1 MRDEPGIPARPA
13 HGEWRSTI
21 AILWRLLVYLRPY
34 RVHVTAACACFLV
47 SAVLALVPGW
57 LTRVAV
63 DRVVLAGETRMLWL
77 IAATMI
83 CASAL
88 EGATAFLVRCLAE
101 WVGQSAASRMRLQV
115 YHHLTRLSFGYF
127 DRARVG
133 DLTSTVVADVDSVAQ
148 FLGFACVH
156 IISNGLLI
164 LGVFMVMLVWNV
176 ELALVY
182 GILLPFMVHAMT
194 RYAFG
199 LRPVFR
205 RAREALGNMSSA
217 LHAEISGVHLVKLY
231 GREDLSQARFDRVS
245 RGLLG
250 QNLAAA
256 RISALWMPYVQV
268 LTGLGT
274 GLALWYGG
282 RGVILRGLSPGTL
295 VGFMSYI
302 AMLVRPIR
310 QTGMLVGE
318 SMDAMAA
325 AERIFGVLDRESEVR
340 DRPGAR
346 SLPPAKGNVVYSH
359 VSFSY
364 DKTAQ
369 VIRDVS
375 FAVSEGQT
383 CALVGPTGAGKS
395 TLLHLLPRFYD
406 VDSGSIT
413 IDGRDVRDVTL
424 ESLRRQVGV
433 VLQHPLLFDAS
444 IRDNIA
450 FGRPSASLDEV
461 RRAARAAE
469 IDDFIMALPRGYDT
483 VVGQRG
489 MKLSG
494 GERQR
499 LAIARTILLDP
510 RILILDEP
518 TSSVDAATEA
528 RMRRALAALFKG
540 RTVFVIAHRLW
551 TVLDADIILVIRDG
565 RIVQAG
571 THRDLIDVD
580 GAYRDIYR
588 AEFSGEDV
596 TRGAGARHSFE
607 GES

>member
-1 MRDEPGIPARPA
+1 MRDERGIARRPARE
-13 HGEWRSTI
+13 EWPVAVAVLR
-21 AILWRLLVYLRPY
+21 RLAAYLRPY
-34 RVHVTAACACFLV
+34 KAHVAIASACFLA
-47 SAVLALVPGW
+47 STVLALVPGW

-63 DRVVLAGETRMLWL
+63 DRVMLAGETRLLWL
-77 IAATMI
+77 IAAAMI
-83 CASAL
+83 GASTL

-101 WVGQSAASRMRLQV
+101 WVGQSAASRLRLQV
-115 YHHLTRLSFGYF
+115 YYHLTRLSFRYY
-127 DRARVG
+127 DHARVG

-156 IISNGLLI
+156 IISNGLFI
-164 LGVFMVMLVWNV
+164 LGIFMVMLVWNV
-176 ELALVY
+176 KLALVY
-182 GILLPFMVHAMT
+182 GILLPFMMHAIT
-194 RYAFG
+194 RYAFN
-199 LRPVFR
+199 LRPVFCR
-205 RAREALGNMSSA
+205 VREALGKMSSV
-217 LHAEISGVHLVKLY
+217 LHAEISGVQVVKLY
-231 GREDLSQARFDRVS
+231 GREDLSRDRFERVL
-245 RGLLG
+245 RELLD
-250 QNLAAA
+250 QNLTAG
-256 RISALWMPYVQV
+256 RISALWVPYVQV
-268 LTGLGT
+268 LIGLGT

-282 RGVILRGLSPGTL
+282 RGVILRGLTPGTL

-310 QTGMLVGE
+310 QTGMLIGE

-325 AERIFGVLDRESEVR
+325 AERVFRVLDQEPGVR

-346 SLPPAKGNVVYSH
+346 PLPPVKGNVVYSR

-364 DKTAQ
+364 DKTAP
-369 VIRDVS
+369 VIQNVS

-395 TLLHLLPRFYD
+395 TLLYLLPRFYEA
-406 VDSGSIT
+406 DSGSIT
-413 IDGRDVRDVTL
+413 IDGHDVRDVTL

-433 VLQHPLLFDAS
+433 VLQEPLLFDGS

-450 FGRPSASLDEV
+450 FGRPSASFDEV
-461 RRAARAAE
+461 RQAAQAAE
-469 IDDFIMALPRGYDT
+469 IDDFIMSLPRGYNT
-483 VVGQRG
+483 TVGQRG
-489 MKLSG
+489 VRLSG

-499 LAIARTILLDP
+499 LAIARTILMNP

-551 TVLDADIILVIRDG
+551 TVLEADIILVIQGG

-571 THRDLIDVD
+571 THRELVDADGPYRELFRVQFGTED
-580 GAYRDIYR
+580 GAQGVKG
-588 AEFSGEDV
+588 ASG
-596 TRGAGARHSFE
+596 R
-607 GES
+607 ES